1 MPHYHE
7 LFSHVG
13 QRGKFQKSHDA
24 NTNILTRHM
33 IWVEKL
39 PEGMHWLV
47 KIIKKLKKLLQ
58 FAIQTGKYN
67 LVGSHTA
74 VLCLFA
80 SHQKTKLNPVRH
92 NKNKKSRNLFLIKK
106 MIFRKKKLAIF
117 EQVLFSGKSSLI
129 YKHSSCPSPS
139 LLQ

>member
-1 MPHYHE
+1 
-7 LFSHVG
+7 
-13 QRGKFQKSHDA
+13 
-24 NTNILTRHM
+24 M

-39 PEGMHWLV
+39 PKGMHWLV
-47 KIIKKLKKLLQ
+47 KIIKKMTKLLQ

-92 NKNKKSRNLFLIKK
+92 NKNKKKQAHVSD
-106 MIFRKKKLAIF
+106 
-117 EQVLFSGKSSLI
+117 
-129 YKHSSCPSPS
+129 
-139 LLQ
+139 